1 VKLPVIVFD
10 GLDGHDLALLSLC
23 ATVAAPG
30 LARHRPERARRVVV
44 GAPATPGRPA
54 RRHPDQE
61 PGSGQTLT
69 GTAQRKGMLAV

>member
-1 VKLPVIVFD
+1 
-10 GLDGHDLALLSLC
+10 
-23 ATVAAPG
+23 
-30 LARHRPERARRVVV
+30 VVV